1 MAVLPR
7 SPGTA
12 AMLLA
17 LGEELIDAGRFR
29 LWMIDG
35 PEGEPICAQLF
46 VEAGGAVAYWNGGF
60 DEGWAEHSPGVLAIL
75 AAIEEAI
82 GRGDRLLDLGGGE
95 ASYKDRLADEDRPV
109 AWIVSYPRGPRYALA
124 WARRLPGKTARR
136 AGNFLRPKLGG
147 DRLNRIRG
155 RLRR

>member
-1 MAVLPR
+1 MLPR
-7 SPGTA
+7 PRRR
-12 AMLLA
+12 AMRCA

-35 PEGEPICAQLF
+35 PEGEPIGAQLF

-75 AAIEEAI
+75 AAIEEAT
-82 GRGDRLLDLGGGE
+82 GGGIGFSTWE
-95 ASYKDRLADEDRPV
+95 AARPPIRTGSLTRIGPSPGSSPTR
-109 AWIVSYPRGPRYALA
+109 AGPRYALA